1 MDALY
6 LIKKLKTLNEIGL
19 SARLVLKFVLNL
31 VNPYFF
37 PLIFHFFLPLNSMF
51 WIDQVE
57 IVTLLSTSLSQIT
70 IRFKIIYS
78 FWYI

>member
-37 PLIFHFFLPLNSMF
+37 PLIFNFFSTIEFYVLN
-51 WIDQVE
+51 
-57 IVTLLSTSLSQIT
+57 
-70 IRFKIIYS
+70 
-78 FWYI
+78 